1 MRRTRTASVGG
12 LTTVEAAPFRSTSTP
27 ARQGGGSSSRFSS
40 NNILKSCGDT
50 TDEDGGV
57 KLRVQATGGDLAD
70 KDKKQTTARKK
81 KRRKSQT
88 GSPVGPVRRSVI
100 DLLNFKAK
108 CVLPYF

>member
-1 MRRTRTASVGG
+1 MRRTLTASVGG
-12 LTTVEAAPFRSTSTP
+12 LTTVEATPFQSTSTP

-50 TDEDGGV
+50 TDEDEGV
-57 KLRVQATGGDLAD
+57 KLRVKVIAD
-70 KDKKQTTARKK
+70 KDTKQTTARKK

-88 GSPVGPVRRSVI
+88 GEPVGPVRRSVI

>member
-12 LTTVEAAPFRSTSTP
+12 LTTVEAAPFLSTSTP

-50 TDEDGGV
+50 TDEEGGV
-57 KLRVQATGGDLAD
+57 KLRVKVTGDLAD
-70 KDKKQTTARKK
+70 KDKKQATARKK

-88 GSPVGPVRRSVI
+88 GTPVGPVRRSVI